1 MHGELISWVMGFY
14 VVNDVTANC
23 KNVQLHDV
31 SNVQSA
37 EATEN
42 YCRYHN
48 IGAISKLSQNIK

>member
-1 MHGELISWVMGFY
+1 MMHGELISWVMGFY

-23 KNVQLHDV
+23 KNVQL
-31 SNVQSA
+31 SA